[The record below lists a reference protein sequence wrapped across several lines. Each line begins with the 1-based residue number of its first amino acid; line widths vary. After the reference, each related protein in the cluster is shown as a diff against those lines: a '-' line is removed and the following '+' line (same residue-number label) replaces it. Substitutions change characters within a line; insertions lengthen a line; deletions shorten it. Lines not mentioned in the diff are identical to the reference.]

1 MPGSKV
7 PALCQK
13 LIKHILE
20 DVSVTAGVRVCKGT
34 AGHAGQPEMIP
45 LPVVTP
51 ETDLDV
57 AEARKPPRLSKQED
71 QKLLPAGK
79 APGVI
84 VSPVSIN
91 TFFEPVSTNELQ
103 NLRKYRIPM
112 HGQSSYSVSKN
123 GKINLNLH

>member
-20 DVSVTAGVRVCKGT
+20 DVSVTADVRVCKGT

-51 ETDLDV
+51 KTDLDI
-57 AEARKPPRLSKQED
+57 AEAREPPRLSKQED

-79 APGVI
+79 ALGII

-103 NLRKYRIPM
+103 NLRKYRIKRLPNSILYLTG
-112 HGQSSYSVSKN
+112 HY
-123 GKINLNLH
+123 

>member
-1 MPGSKV
+1 
-7 PALCQK
+7 
-13 LIKHILE
+13 
-20 DVSVTAGVRVCKGT
+20 
-34 AGHAGQPEMIP
+34 MIP

-57 AEARKPPRLSKQED
+57 AEARKPPRTSKQED

-103 NLRKYRIPM
+103 NL
-112 HGQSSYSVSKN
+112 
-123 GKINLNLH
+123 